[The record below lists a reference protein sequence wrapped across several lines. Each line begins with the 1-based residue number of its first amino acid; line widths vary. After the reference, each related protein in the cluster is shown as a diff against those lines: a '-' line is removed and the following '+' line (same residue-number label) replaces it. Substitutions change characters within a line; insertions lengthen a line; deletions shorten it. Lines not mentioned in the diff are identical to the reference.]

1 MAEPMSAPSLVR
13 RQYAR
18 PDQLRTRQRLWSYHT
33 GRSWMDDALDTVGA
47 RGGETVLDVGC
58 GAGRWLAALRRR
70 GHTGRLL
77 GVDIS
82 PGMAA
87 AAAERTGAAALVA
100 DAVALP
106 LPDATADVA
115 LAAHMLYHT
124 PEVPAAVAE
133 LRRVV
138 RPGGVVLA
146 TTNGARHIA
155 EIRAVMDEA
164 AARVG
169 ARRRAITPSFTLE
182 NGEEIL
188 GASFTRVRR
197 HERVAAVVVPAVEPV
212 VDYVASFDDPQL
224 VGLPAGTPWRDFLA
238 EVDRIVRDHVRRH
251 GAFTVTRHP
260 GFFVCA

>member
-58 GAGRWLAALRRR
+58 GAGRWLAA
-70 GHTGRLL
+70 
-77 GVDIS
+77 
-82 PGMAA
+82 
-87 AAAERTGAAALVA
+87 
-100 DAVALP
+100 
-106 LPDATADVA
+106 
-115 LAAHMLYHT
+115 
-124 PEVPAAVAE
+124 

>member
-1 MAEPMSAPSLVR
+1 
-13 RQYAR
+13 
-18 PDQLRTRQRLWSYHT
+18 
-33 GRSWMDDALDTVGA
+33 MDDALDALGA
-47 RGGETVLDVGC
+47 TGGETVLDVGC
-58 GAGRWLAALRRR
+58 GTGRWLAALRLR

-77 GVDIS
+77 GVDLS

-87 AAAERTGAAALVA
+87 TAATRAGVPTVVA

-106 LPDATADVA
+106 LPDAAVDVA
-115 LAAHMLYHT
+115 LAVHMLYHA
-124 PEVPAAVAE
+124 PDLPAAVAE

-164 AARVG
+164 AARIG
-169 ARRRAITPSFTLE
+169 ARRRGVTPSFTLE
-182 NGEEIL
+182 NGRDVL
-188 GASFTRVRR
+188 GASFTRVRL
-197 HERVAAVVVPAVEPV
+197 HERLSTVAVPAAQPV
-212 VDYVASFDDPQL
+212 VDYVTSFDGPRL
-224 VGLPAGTPWRDFLA
+224 VGLPAGTPWQDFLA

-251 GAFTVTRHP
+251 GSFTVTGHP

>member
-1 MAEPMSAPSLVR
+1 
-13 RQYAR
+13 
-18 PDQLRTRQRLWSYHT
+18 LRTRQRLWSYHT

-87 AAAERTGAAALVA
+87 AAAERTRASALVA
-100 DAVALP
+100 
-106 LPDATADVA
+106 DATADVA

-188 GASFTRVRR
+188 GASF
-197 HERVAAVVVPAVEPV
+197 
-212 VDYVASFDDPQL
+212 
-224 VGLPAGTPWRDFLA
+224 
-238 EVDRIVRDHVRRH
+238 
-251 GAFTVTRHP
+251 
-260 GFFVCA
+260 